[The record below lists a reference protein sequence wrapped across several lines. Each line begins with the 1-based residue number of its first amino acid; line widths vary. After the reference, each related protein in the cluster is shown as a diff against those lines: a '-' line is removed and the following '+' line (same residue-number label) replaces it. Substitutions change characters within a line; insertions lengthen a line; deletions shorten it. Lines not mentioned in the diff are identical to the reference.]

1 VQAVFK
7 LDPDTVTADLNATA
21 DYVKKLPS
29 ANGKVAV
36 GGFCWGGGQSFRFA
50 TNRHDLSAAFVF
62 YGPAPKDVSTITAP
76 VYGFYGEKDNRI
88 TSTVPATADAMK
100 QAGKKYD
107 PVTYEGAGHGF
118 MRSGQ
123 DPGGTEPEHEANKK
137 AREQALQKWLSVMK
151 SL

>member
-1 VQAVFK
+1 MLFRS
-7 LDPDTVTADLNATA
+7 TA

-36 GGFCWGGGQSFRFA
+36 GGFCWGGGQTFRFA

-62 YGPAPKDVSTITAP
+62 YGPPPKEVTAVTAP

-88 TSTVPATADAMK
+88 TSTVSATADAMK

-123 DPGGTEPEHEANKK
+123 DPGGKEPEHEANQK
-137 AREQALQKWLSVMK
+137 ARDQAWQKWMSVMK